1 MGGVVACGMMGSND
15 ASFHA
20 ETAPMQLDIIVP
32 GVISCPTMPDRF
44 DRFLRAMNY
53 ELLTPCAKL
62 GPYAACCHKVMIYQ
76 HPVIFPF

>member
-20 ETAPMQLDIIVP
+20 ETAPMQLD
-32 GVISCPTMPDRF
+32 MPDRF